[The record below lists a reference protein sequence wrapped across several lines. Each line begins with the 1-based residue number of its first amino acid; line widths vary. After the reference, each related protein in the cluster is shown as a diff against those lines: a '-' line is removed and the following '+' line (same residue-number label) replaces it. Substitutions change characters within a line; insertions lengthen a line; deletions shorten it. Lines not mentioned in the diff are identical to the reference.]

1 MERTFFVSIYL
12 AQCASDACEIGLFK
26 SPALK
31 ISILDEKETFSKK
44 NFPFWEENLSFE
56 NNKLLISNV

>member
-1 MERTFFVSIYL
+1 MERTLFVRIHF

-44 NFPFWEENLSFE
+44 YFPFLGRKCRF
-56 NNKLLISNV
+56 